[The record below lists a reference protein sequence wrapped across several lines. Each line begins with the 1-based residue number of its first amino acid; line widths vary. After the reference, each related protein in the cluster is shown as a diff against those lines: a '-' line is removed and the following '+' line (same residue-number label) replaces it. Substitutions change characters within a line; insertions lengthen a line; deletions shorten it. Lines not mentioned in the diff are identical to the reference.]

1 MADELLIQVSPR
13 TRKLIDTLKIRFG
26 VESDGDVLTRAL
38 GLASTA
44 IEVAG
49 DKHVITLRGEDSDTG
64 IRLTLNH

>member
-13 TRKLIDTLKIRFG
+13 TRKLIDALKIRFG

-49 DKHVITLRGEDSDTG
+49 DKNVITLRGEDSDTG